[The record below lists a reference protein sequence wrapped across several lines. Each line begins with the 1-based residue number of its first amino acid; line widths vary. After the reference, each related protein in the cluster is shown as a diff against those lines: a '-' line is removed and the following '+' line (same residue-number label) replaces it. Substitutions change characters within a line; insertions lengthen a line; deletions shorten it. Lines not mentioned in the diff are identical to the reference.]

1 MLSVFLTYNRLL
13 RLVGKTG
20 NVILTQTP
28 INKQEDYG
36 SRKPFKGLALAPNHH
51 FYYCR

>member
-1 MLSVFLTYNRLL
+1 MLSIFLTYNRLL

-20 NVILTQTP
+20 NVILIHTL

-36 SRKPFKGLALAPNHH
+36 SRKHFKRLALAPNHH